1 MNFLKTTSIEKGAS
15 IQLAYHDYGT
25 GQPIILIHGWPLSHA
40 MWEHQIPF
48 LVEAGYRVI
57 AYDRRGFGN
66 SSKPWNGYTYNHFAK
81 DLNDLIESLELKE
94 VILAGFSMGG
104 GEVARY
110 IGNYGI
116 KRLAKAILISSVVPF
131 LLETEDNPNSV
142 GASVFEGMKSGIAN
156 DRAGF
161 FTSFGKN
168 FVNLEK
174 NKERVSEAQVT
185 FNWYVACNASRKATL
200 DCVDAFGKTDF
211 REDCKAFNIPTLI
224 VHGDD
229 DEIVPIE
236 VSGKKAAELIKN
248 AQFKILKDAPHGLTF
263 THKHEL
269 NAILIDFIKGGK

>member
-15 IQLAYHDYGT
+15 IQLAYQDYGS
-25 GQPIILIHGWPLSHA
+25 GKPVILIHGWPLSHA

-57 AYDRRGFGN
+57 AYDRRGFGD
-66 SSKPWNGYTYNHFAK
+66 STKPWNGYTYNHFAK
-81 DLNDLIESLELKE
+81 DLNDLIESIELTD
-94 VILAGFSMGG
+94 VTLVGFSMGG

-110 IGNYGI
+110 IGNYGT
-116 KRLAKAILISSVVPF
+116 KRISKVVLVSSVVPF
-131 LLETEDNPNSV
+131 LLETEDNPNAVDVSI
-142 GASVFEGMKSGIAN
+142 FEGMKTGIAN

-161 FTSFGKN
+161 FASFGKN

-174 NKERVSEAQVT
+174 NKDRVSKAQVD
-185 FNWYVACNASRKATL
+185 FNWHVACTASRKATL

-211 REDCKAFNIPTLI
+211 REDCKAFDIPTLI

-229 DEIVPIE
+229 DAIVPVE
-236 VSGKKAAELIKN
+236 VSGKKAAELIDN
-248 AQFKILKDAPHGLTF
+248 AKFKVIEGAPHGLTF

-269 NAILIDFIKGGK
+269 NEVLLNFINAE